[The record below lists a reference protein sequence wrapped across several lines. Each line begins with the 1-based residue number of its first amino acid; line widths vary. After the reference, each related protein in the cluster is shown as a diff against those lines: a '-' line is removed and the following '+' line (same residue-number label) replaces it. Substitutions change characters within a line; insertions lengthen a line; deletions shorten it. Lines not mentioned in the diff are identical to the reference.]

1 MKTLNY
7 MMYVICDISGH
18 VIFAKL
24 LH

>member
-1 MKTLNY
+1 MRTLNY